1 MTMFEIVAGQA
12 ASCLLESDK
21 CRDAKGLGSG
31 KQASSATNC
40 IDDAQAFA
48 RQQALGQTK
57 LKVRKSK

>member
-31 KQASSATNC
+31 KQASSATNW

-48 RQQALGQTK
+48 LQQALGQTK